1 MFAADSSGNGDNM
14 KKPEL
19 LAPAGDLVR
28 MRYAFAYGA
37 DAVYAGQPAFSLR
50 SRENGFKNL
59 DDLAEGI
66 SYAHGIG
73 KKFYLTSNVIPRNV
87 KVESFQRALTQALE
101 LKPDALI
108 VADPGFVGWLRKE
121 FPEVEVHLSVQAN
134 TTNYLAADFWHGLGV
149 RRIILSRELRLS
161 EILEIKEHVP
171 DLELE
176 VFVHGAVCM
185 AMSGRCMLSN
195 WVTHRDA
202 NQGACDNSCRMP
214 YRLYANQGP
223 QCEDYRPHEGDFR
236 LQRTDRLEL
245 DPIALDE
252 DTWGTYFMSS
262 RDLCA
267 LDVIP
272 ELVQGGLDSFKIEG
286 RTRSVYYLSQVVR
299 AYRMAIDA
307 CVKAMENGSACSADL
322 VPEESR
328 RAISFVDGRG
338 FMPGFLRG
346 PLPQNYEST
355 HVAASGGCVCAQ
367 VLDYDSDMGLCR
379 VNVKNP
385 FAVDDA
391 LELMTPEGM
400 RPCEIESLMD
410 FRGASADR
418 LNPGTE
424 GRIVMRNDVLKNTDN
439 AKYSFVV
446 KKHTAF
452 SSMKS

>member
-1 MFAADSSGNGDNM
+1 M
-14 KKPEL
+14 K
-19 LAPAGDLVR
+19 
-28 MRYAFAYGA
+28 YAYAYGA

-66 SYAHGIG
+66 AYAHALG

-87 KVESFQRALTQALE
+87 KVEAFQKALLQAIE

-108 VADPGFVGWLRKE
+108 VADPGFVGWLRKAC
-121 FPEVEVHLSVQAN
+121 PDVEIHLSVQAN
-134 TTNYLAADFWHGLGV
+134 TTNYLAAKFWYDLGV

-161 EILEIKEHVP
+161 EILEIKEQLP

-214 YRLYANQGP
+214 YRLYANSGP
-223 QCEDYRPHEGDFR
+223 QAQDYREHEGEFS
-236 LQRTDRLEL
+236 LQRTDRPEL
-245 DPIALDE
+245 PPVALDE

-272 ELVQGGLDSFKIEG
+272 SLVQGGLDSFKIEG

-307 CVKAMENGSACSADL
+307 SVQGLESGAECS
-322 VPEESR
+322 PELIPQESR

-338 FMPGFLRG
+338 FMPGFLKG

-355 HVAASGGCVCAQ
+355 HVVAQGGCVAAQ
-367 VLDYDSDMGLCR
+367 VLDYDPVSNSFR

-385 FAVDDA
+385 FSMDDK
-391 LELMTPEGM
+391 LELMTPSGM
-400 RPCEIESLMD
+400 APCVVAGLLD
-410 FRGASADR
+410 FRGAAADR

-424 GRIVMRNDVLKNTDN
+424 GRVLVQGDVLGSTGN
-439 AKYSFVV
+439 AEFGFFVR
-446 KKHTAF
+446 KITA
-452 SSMKS
+452 

>member
-1 MFAADSSGNGDNM
+1 MV

-28 MRYAFAYGA
+28 MKYALAYGA

-50 SRENGFKNL
+50 ARENGFKNL

-66 SYAHGIG
+66 AYVHGQG
-73 KKFYLTSNVIPRNV
+73 KKFYLTSNVIPRNT
-87 KVESFQRALTQALE
+87 KVEPFQKALLAALE

-108 VADPGFVGWLRKE
+108 VADPGFVGWLR
-121 FPEVEVHLSVQAN
+121 EVSPQTEVHLSVQAN
-134 TTNYLAADFWHGLGV
+134 TTNYLTASFWKKLGV
-149 RRIILSRELRLS
+149 SRIILSRELRLS
-161 EILEIKEHVP
+161 EILEIKERVP

-195 WVTHRDA
+195 WVTRRDA

-214 YRLYANQGP
+214 YRLYANEGP
-223 QCEDYRPHEGDFR
+223 QCADYKEHEGDFF
-236 LQRTDRLEL
+236 LQRTDRPEL
-245 DPIALDE
+245 PPVALDE

-267 LDVIP
+267 LEVVPD
-272 ELVQGGLDSFKIEG
+272 LVRAGLDSFKIEG

-307 CVKAMENGSACSADL
+307 QGT
-322 VPEESR
+322 VPEEAR
-328 RAISFVDGRG
+328 RALDFVDGRG
-338 FMPGFLRG
+338 FMPGFLKG

-367 VLDYDSDMGLCR
+367 ILDYDAQTCSCR

-385 FAVDDA
+385 FSLDDS

-400 RPCEIESLMD
+400 RLCKVASMKD
-410 FRGASADR
+410 FRGGDADR

-424 GRIVMRNDVLKNTDN
+424 GRIFLQEVENLPLEQAQFGFFVKRTNLNPETNT
-439 AKYSFVV
+439 
-446 KKHTAF
+446 
-452 SSMKS
+452 

>member
-1 MFAADSSGNGDNM
+1 M

-50 SRENGFKNL
+50 ARENGFKNL

-66 SYAHGIG
+66 AYAHSLG

-87 KVESFQRALTQALE
+87 KVEAFQKALLSALE
-101 LKPDALI
+101 YKPDALI
-108 VADPGFVGWLRKE
+108 VADPGFVGWLRKVS
-121 FPEVEVHLSVQAN
+121 PETEVHLSVQAN
-134 TTNYLAADFWHGLGV
+134 TTNYLAASFWKDLGV

-161 EILEIKEHVP
+161 EILEIKERVP

-214 YRLYANQGP
+214 YKLFANPGP
-223 QCEDYRPHEGDFR
+223 QCEEYHNHEGQFS
-236 LQRTDRLEL
+236 LQRSDRPEL

-267 LDVIP
+267 LEVIP
-272 ELVQGGLDSFKIEG
+272 ELVAGGLDSFKIEG

-307 CVKAMENGSACSADL
+307 VAAGEA
-322 VPEESR
+322 VPEECR

-346 PLPQNYEST
+346 PLPQNYEAT
-355 HVAASGGCVCAQ
+355 HVDALGGCVAAQ
-367 VLDYDSDMGLCR
+367 VIDFEQNTGALR

-385 FAVDDA
+385 FSLDDK
-391 LELMTPEGM
+391 LELLTPEKM
-400 RPCEIESLMD
+400 VPLELESLVD
-410 FRGASADR
+410 FKGGAADR

-424 GRIVMRNDVLKNTDN
+424 GRVFVQKDVQNVAKNAN
-439 AKYSFVV
+439 FAFIV
-446 KKHTAF
+446 KKNSLPRCDKT
-452 SSMKS
+452 

>member
-1 MFAADSSGNGDNM
+1 M

-19 LAPAGDLVR
+19 LAPAGDLTR
-28 MRYAFAYGA
+28 MKYAFAYGA

-66 SYAHGIG
+66 AYARRLG
-73 KKFYLTSNVIPRNV
+73 KKFYLTSNVIARNT
-87 KVESFQRALTQALE
+87 KVEAFQKALLSALE

-108 VADPGFVGWLRKE
+108 VADPGFVGWLRKVS
-121 FPEVEVHLSVQAN
+121 PETEIHLSVQAN
-134 TTNYLAADFWHGLGV
+134 TTNYLTAQFWHDLGV

-161 EILEIKEHVP
+161 EILETKERVP
-171 DLELE
+171 GLELE

-214 YRLYANQGP
+214 YRLYANEGP
-223 QCEDYRPHEGDFR
+223 QCEDYREHEGNFS
-236 LQRTDRLEL
+236 LQRTDRPEL
-245 DPIALDE
+245 PPVALDE

-267 LDVIP
+267 LDVVP
-272 ELVQGGLDSFKIEG
+272 ELVRGGLDSFKIEG

-307 CVKAMENGSACSADL
+307 CCEALSAGEESSAAL

-328 RAISFVDGRG
+328 RAIGFVDGRG

-355 HVAASGGCVCAQ
+355 HVAAENGCVAAQ
-367 VLDYDSDMGLCR
+367 VVRYDADMNSFV

-385 FAVDDA
+385 FSMDDA
-391 LELMTPEGM
+391 LELMTPSGM
-400 RPCEIESLMD
+400 FPCEVSELRD
-410 FRGASADR
+410 FRGSAADR

-424 GRIVMRNDVLKNTDN
+424 GRVFLNFDVSQNTQNTEFAFLVRRNTEN
-439 AKYSFVV
+439 F
-446 KKHTAF
+446 
-452 SSMKS
+452 

>member
-1 MFAADSSGNGDNM
+1 M

-28 MRYAFAYGA
+28 MKYAFAYGA

-50 SRENGFKNL
+50 ARENGFKNL

-66 SYAHGIG
+66 AYAHEHG

-87 KVESFQRALTQALE
+87 KVESFQRALNAALE

-108 VADPGFVGWLRKE
+108 VADPGFVGWLLKE
-121 FPEVEVHLSVQAN
+121 HPETEVHLSVQAN
-134 TTNYLAADFWHGLGV
+134 TTNYLAASFWKNLGV
-149 RRIILSRELRLS
+149 RRIILNRELRLS
-161 EILEIKEHVP
+161 EILEIKKQVP
-171 DLELE
+171 DLELA
-176 VFVHGAVCM
+176 VFVHGA
-185 AMSGRCMLSN
+185 
-195 WVTHRDA
+195 
-202 NQGACDNSCRMP
+202 MP
-214 YRLYANQGP
+214 YRLYANSGP
-223 QCEDYRPHEGDFR
+223 QVEDYREHEGSFA
-236 LQRTDRLEL
+236 LQRTDRPEL

-272 ELVQGGLDSFKIEG
+272 ELVAGGLDSFKIEG

-307 CVKAMENGSACSADL
+307 VAEGNP

-328 RAISFVDGRG
+328 RAITFVDGRG

-346 PLPQNYEST
+346 PLPQNYEAT
-355 HVAASGGCVCAQ
+355 HVDAAGGCVAAQ
-367 VLDYDSDMGLCR
+367 IKDFDETTGACL

-385 FAVDDA
+385 FSMDDS
-391 LELMTPEGM
+391 LELMTPDGM
-400 RPCEIESLMD
+400 QKCEVEEMLD
-410 FRGASADR
+410 FRGAAADR

-424 GRIVMRNDVLKNTDN
+424 GRVFLGKSTLNNEKN
-439 AKYSFVV
+439 AKFSFLV
-446 KKHTAF
+446 KRAKA
-452 SSMKS
+452 

>member
-1 MFAADSSGNGDNM
+1 MVVFGLG

-19 LAPAGDLVR
+19 LAPAGDLTR
-28 MRYAFAYGA
+28 MKYAYAYGA

-59 DDLAEGI
+59 GDLAEGI
-66 SYAHGIG
+66 NYAHNLG

-87 KVESFQRALTQALE
+87 KVEAFQNALLSALE

-108 VADPGFVGWLRKE
+108 VADPGFVGWLRKVS
-121 FPEVEVHLSVQAN
+121 PETEIHLSVQAN
-134 TTNYLAADFWHGLGV
+134 TTNYLAASFWKNLGV

-161 EILEIKEHVP
+161 EIQEIQAKVP

-185 AMSGRCMLSN
+185 SMSGRCMLSN

-214 YRLYANQGP
+214 YRLYANEGP
-223 QCEDYRPHEGDFR
+223 QCEDYREHEGEFS
-236 LQRTDRLEL
+236 LQRTDRPEL
-245 DPIALDE
+245 PPIALDE

-272 ELVQGGLDSFKIEG
+272 DLVKSGLDSFKIEG

-307 CVKAMENGSACSADL
+307 AALGES
-322 VPEESR
+322 VPQESR
-328 RAISFVDGRG
+328 RAIQFVDGRG
-338 FMPGFLRG
+338 FMPGFLKG
-346 PLPQNYEST
+346 SLPQNYDST
-355 HVAASGGCVCAQ
+355 HVAAQGGCVAAQ
-367 VLDYDSDMGLCR
+367 VLKYDEASDSLV

-385 FAVDDA
+385 FSVEDS

-400 RPCEIESLMD
+400 VPCEVSALLD
-410 FRGASADR
+410 FKGGQADT
-418 LNPGTE
+418 LHPGTE
-424 GRIVMRNDVLKNTDN
+424 GRVFVTQNKLQENLRKSVFNIAEKAPFAFIVKKNT
-439 AKYSFVV
+439 AG
-446 KKHTAF
+446 
-452 SSMKS
+452 

>member
-1 MFAADSSGNGDNM
+1 M

-28 MRYAFAYGA
+28 MKYAFAYGA
-37 DAVYAGQPAFSLR
+37 DAVYVGQPAFSLR

-66 SYAHGIG
+66 AYAHSLGR
-73 KKFYLTSNVIPRNV
+73 KFYLTSNVIPRNV
-87 KVESFQRALTQALE
+87 KVEAFQKALLSAIE

-121 FPEVEVHLSVQAN
+121 RPETEIHLSVQAN
-134 TTNYLAADFWHGLGV
+134 TTNYLAAKFWHDLGV

-161 EILEIKEHVP
+161 EILEIKEQLP

-214 YRLYANQGP
+214 YRLYANSGP
-223 QCEDYRPHEGDFR
+223 QVEDYREHEGEFS
-236 LQRTDRLEL
+236 LQRTDRPEL
-245 DPIALDE
+245 PPVALDE

-267 LDVIP
+267 LDVVP
-272 ELVQGGLDSFKIEG
+272 ELVRGGLDSFKIEG

-299 AYRMAIDA
+299 AYRMAIDG
-307 CVKAMENGSACSADL
+307 CVGEAGE

-328 RAISFVDGRG
+328 RAIKFVDGRG

-355 HVAASGGCVCAQ
+355 HVAAEGGCVAAQ
-367 VLDYDSDMGLCR
+367 IISYDESTKSCL

-385 FAVDDA
+385 FSMDDS
-391 LELMTPEGM
+391 LELMLPDGM
-400 RPCEIESLMD
+400 RTCEITALAD
-410 FRGASADR
+410 FRGAAADR

-424 GRIVMRNDVLKNTDN
+424 GRVFLADGVLKNTEY
-439 AKYSFVV
+439 AKFGFLVR
-446 KKHTAF
+446 KITA
-452 SSMKS
+452 

>member
-1 MFAADSSGNGDNM
+1 MVKS
-14 KKPEL
+14 PEL

-28 MRYAFAYGA
+28 MKYALAYGA

-59 DDLAEGI
+59 DDLAEGV
-66 SYAHGIG
+66 SYVHGQG

-87 KVESFQRALTQALE
+87 KVESFQKALLAALE

-108 VADPGFVGWLRKE
+108 VADPGFVGWLRKVSPQTE
-121 FPEVEVHLSVQAN
+121 IHLSVQAN
-134 TTNYLAADFWHGLGV
+134 TTNYLTASFWKDLGV

-161 EILEIKEHVP
+161 EILEIKERNP

-214 YRLYANQGP
+214 YRLYANSGP
-223 QCEDYRPHEGDFR
+223 QVEDYREHQGNFF
-236 LQRTDRLEL
+236 LQRTDREEL
-245 DPIALDE
+245 APVALDE

-267 LDVIP
+267 LEVVP
-272 ELVQGGLDSFKIEG
+272 ELVSGGLDSFKIEG

-307 CVKAMENGSACSADL
+307 SVRALESGAEPQ
-322 VPEESR
+322 VPQESR
-328 RAISFVDGRG
+328 RAMGFVDGRG

-355 HVAASGGCVCAQ
+355 HVAAESGCVCAQ
-367 VLDYDSDMGLCR
+367 ILDYDPGTRSCR
-379 VNVKNP
+379 VNVKNA
-385 FAVDDA
+385 FAAGDS
-391 LELMTPEGM
+391 LELMTPNGM
-400 RPCEIESLMD
+400 VPCTVEKLVD
-410 FRGASADR
+410 FRGDSAER
-418 LNPGTE
+418 LHPGTE
-424 GRIVMRNDVLKNTDN
+424 GSVVLTDAAFTSVEKFSPET
-439 AKYSFVV
+439 AKFGFFV
-446 KKHTAF
+446 KRTAQNL
-452 SSMKS
+452 

>member
-1 MFAADSSGNGDNM
+1 MM

-28 MRYAFAYGA
+28 MKYAFAYGA

-50 SRENGFKNL
+50 ARENGFKNL
-59 DDLAEGI
+59 DDLSEGI
-66 SYAHGIG
+66 AYAHEHG
-73 KKFYLTSNVIPRNV
+73 KKFYLTSNVIPRNM
-87 KVESFQRALTQALE
+87 KVESFQRALNAALE

-108 VADPGFVGWLRKE
+108 VADPGFVGWLLKE
-121 FPEVEVHLSVQAN
+121 HPETEVHLSVQAN
-134 TTNYLAADFWHGLGV
+134 TTNYLAASFWKNLGV
-149 RRIILSRELRLS
+149 SRIILSRELRLP
-161 EILEIKEHVP
+161 EILEIKKRVP
-171 DLELE
+171 ELELE

-214 YRLYANQGP
+214 YRLYANSGP
-223 QCEDYRPHEGDFR
+223 QIEDYCEQEGSFM
-236 LQRTDRLEL
+236 LQRTDRPEL

-267 LDVIP
+267 LNVIP
-272 ELVQGGLDSFKIEG
+272 DLVAGGLDSFKIEG

-307 CVKAMENGSACSADL
+307 VALGNP
-322 VPEESR
+322 VPEESL
-328 RAISFVDGRG
+328 RAIRFVDGRG

-346 PLPQNYEST
+346 PLPQNYEAT
-355 HVAASGGCVCAQ
+355 HVDAEGGCVAAQ
-367 VLDYDSDMGLCR
+367 VKDFDAATGACL

-385 FAVDDA
+385 FSMDDT
-391 LELMTPEGM
+391 LEFMTPDGM
-400 RPCEIESLMD
+400 QPCEIEEMLD
-410 FRGASADR
+410 FRGAAADR

-424 GRIVMRNDVLKNTDN
+424 GRIFLAKNPLKDPNDAKFSFFVKRVN
-439 AKYSFVV
+439 A
-446 KKHTAF
+446 
-452 SSMKS
+452 

>member
-1 MFAADSSGNGDNM
+1 MTRM
-14 KKPEL
+14 K
-19 LAPAGDLVR
+19 
-28 MRYAFAYGA
+28 YAFAYGA

-59 DDLAEGI
+59 DDLAAGI
-66 SYAHGIG
+66 AYAHERG
-73 KKFYLTSNVIPRNV
+73 KKFYLTSNVIARNT
-87 KVESFQRALTQALE
+87 KVESFQKALLGALE

-108 VADPGFVGWLRKE
+108 VADPGFVGWLRKVS
-121 FPEVEVHLSVQAN
+121 PETEIHLSVQAN
-134 TTNYLAADFWHGLGV
+134 TTNYLTAQFWHDLGV
-149 RRIILSRELRLS
+149 KRIILSRELRLS
-161 EILEIKEHVP
+161 EILEIKERIP
-171 DLELE
+171 ELELE

-214 YRLYANQGP
+214 YRLYANEGP
-223 QCEDYRPHEGDFR
+223 QCEDYREHEGNFS
-236 LQRTDRLEL
+236 LQRTDRPEL
-245 DPIALDE
+245 PPVALDE

-267 LDVIP
+267 LDVVP
-272 ELVQGGLDSFKIEG
+272 ELVSGGLDSFKIEG

-307 CVKAMENGSACSADL
+307 CCETLSSGAECSAAL

-355 HVAASGGCVCAQ
+355 HVAAEGGCVAAQ
-367 VLDYDSDMGLCR
+367 VVRYDAGTGSFV

-385 FAVDDA
+385 FSMGDS
-391 LELMTPEGM
+391 LEWMSPAGM
-400 RPCEIESLMD
+400 VPCEVSEMRD
-410 FRGASADR
+410 FRGAAVDR

-424 GRIVMRNDVLKNTDN
+424 GRVFLASGVSENTENMEFAFLVRKNTE
-439 AKYSFVV
+439 
-446 KKHTAF
+446 KK
-452 SSMKS
+452 

>member
-1 MFAADSSGNGDNM
+1 M
-14 KKPEL
+14 K
-19 LAPAGDLVR
+19 
-28 MRYAFAYGA
+28 YAYAYGA

-66 SYAHGIG
+66 AYARALG
-73 KKFYLTSNVIPRNV
+73 KRFYLTSNVIPRNV
-87 KVESFQRALTQALE
+87 KVEAFQKALLAAIE

-121 FPEVEVHLSVQAN
+121 CPDVEIHLSVQAN
-134 TTNYLAADFWHGLGV
+134 TTNYLAAKFWHDLGV

-161 EILEIKEHVP
+161 EILEIKEKLP

-214 YRLYANQGP
+214 YRLYANSGP
-223 QCEDYRPHEGDFR
+223 QVEDYREHEGSFS
-236 LQRTDRLEL
+236 LQRTDRPEL
-245 DPIALDE
+245 PPVALDE

-267 LDVIP
+267 LDVVP
-272 ELVQGGLDSFKIEG
+272 SLVEGGLDSFKIEG

-307 CVKAMENGSACSADL
+307 CAEALAGGATAGSEL
-322 VPEESR
+322 VPQESR

-338 FMPGFLRG
+338 FMPGFLKG
-346 PLPQNYEST
+346 PLPQNYTST
-355 HVAASGGCVCAQ
+355 HVAAAGGCVAAQ
-367 VLDYDSDMGLCR
+367 VLDFDSASSSFR

-385 FAVDDA
+385 FSMDDK
-391 LELMTPEGM
+391 LELMTPSGM
-400 RPCEIESLMD
+400 VPCEVSGLLD
-410 FRGASADR
+410 FRGAAADR

-424 GRIVMRNDVLKNTDN
+424 GRVIVQGDVLKNTGN
-439 AKYSFVV
+439 ADFGFFVRII
-446 KKHTAF
+446 TA
-452 SSMKS
+452 

>member
-1 MFAADSSGNGDNM
+1 MTV

-19 LAPAGDLVR
+19 LAPAGDLNR
-28 MRYAFAYGA
+28 LRYALAYGA

-59 DDLAEGI
+59 DDLADGI
-66 SYAHGIG
+66 AYTHSLG

-87 KVESFQRALTQALE
+87 KVEAFQNALLSALE

-121 FPEVEVHLSVQAN
+121 SPETEVHLSVQAN
-134 TTNYLAADFWHGLGV
+134 TTNYLAASFWKDLGV

-161 EILEIKEHVP
+161 EILEIKERVP

-214 YRLYANQGP
+214 YRLYANGGP
-223 QCEDYRPHEGDFR
+223 QEEDYREHEGSFS
-236 LQRTDRLEL
+236 LQRTDRPEL
-245 DPIALDE
+245 NPIALDE

-267 LDVIP
+267 LEVVP
-272 ELVQGGLDSFKIEG
+272 ELVAGGLDSFKIEG

-307 CVKAMENGSACSADL
+307 VVAGL
-322 VPEESR
+322 PVPGESL

-346 PLPQNYEST
+346 PVPQNYDAT
-355 HVAASGGCVCAQ
+355 HVDASGGCVAAQ
-367 VLDYDSDMGLCR
+367 VLEQDERTGALR

-385 FAVDDA
+385 FSVDDK
-391 LELMTPEGM
+391 LELMTPDEM
-400 RPCEIESLMD
+400 TPVELESLVD
-410 FRGASADR
+410 FRGGAADR

-424 GRIVMRNDVLKNTDN
+424 GHIFFKNSVRNIAEKAKFAFIVKKNTSPEND
-439 AKYSFVV
+439 K
-446 KKHTAF
+446 T
-452 SSMKS
+452 

>member
-1 MFAADSSGNGDNM
+1 M

-28 MRYAFAYGA
+28 MKYAFAYGA

-59 DDLAEGI
+59 DDLAQGI
-66 SYAHGIG
+66 EYAHQQG

-87 KVESFQRALTQALE
+87 KVEAFQNALLSAID

-108 VADPGFVGWLRKE
+108 VADPGFVGWLRQVR
-121 FPEVEVHLSVQAN
+121 PETEVHLSVQAN
-134 TTNYLAADFWHGLGV
+134 TTNYLAAKFWHDLGV

-161 EILEIKEHVP
+161 EILEIKSRIP

-214 YRLYANQGP
+214 YRLYANEGP
-223 QCEDYRPHEGDFR
+223 QVEDYKEHEGNFS
-236 LQRTDRLEL
+236 LQRTDRPEL
-245 DPIALDE
+245 PPVALDE

-272 ELVQGGLDSFKIEG
+272 ELVNGDLDSFKIEG

-307 CVKAMENGSACSADL
+307 CAAGNP

-355 HVAASGGCVCAQ
+355 HVAAEGGCVAAQ
-367 VLDYDSDMGLCR
+367 ILDVDASSIEDKYVVK

-385 FAVDDA
+385 FTLDDK
-391 LELMTPEGM
+391 LECMTPEGM
-400 RPCEIESLMD
+400 APCEAFSMVD
-410 FRGASADR
+410 FRGGEADR

-424 GRIVMRNDVLKNTDN
+424 GRVLIAKSALKAPDN
-439 AKYSFVV
+439 LKFGFFV
-446 KKHTAF
+446 KKNPA
-452 SSMKS
+452 